1 MDRKYL
7 AMIATTYKGGPVG
20 VGALSAGL
28 GEPRDTVEDVIEP
41 YLIQLGLLAR
51 TERGRA
57 LNDAGWEHLEMQPPA
72 TGGGG
77 QSGLFDDG

>member
-1 MDRKYL
+1 
-7 AMIATTYKGGPVG
+7 MIATTYKGGPVG

-57 LNDAGWEHLEMQPPA
+57 LNDAGWQHLEMEPPA

-77 QSGLFDDG
+77 QPEFFEEG

>member
-1 MDRKYL
+1 
-7 AMIATTYKGGPVG
+7 
-20 VGALSAGL
+20 
-28 GEPRDTVEDVIEP
+28 VIEP

-57 LNDAGWEHLEMQPPA
+57 LNDAGWQHLEMEPPA

-77 QSGLFDDG
+77 QPGFFEEG